1 MRRAPEVVAA
11 EDPDWPLLARA
22 VDGDEWAFTRLVE
35 RHQERILR
43 TCERLL
49 GRAPEAEDA
58 AQEVFLKLFR
68 RGASFRPQ
76 GQLSTLLYRISV
88 NHCLNVL
95 RRRKVLRF
103 LRLEGDEEESEAARL
118 EPRDGRA
125 GPHESLEA
133 RQRWQQVRRAIDRL
147 PENQRT
153 VLVLARFEGLSY
165 REIAEV
171 LGITLG
177 AVESRLVRAMR
188 NLEAAQEKGGA
199 GVSGKGTRR

>member
-1 MRRAPEVVAA
+1 MRRPPEPAAA
-11 EDPDWPLLARA
+11 EDPDWPLLSRA
-22 VDGDEWAFTRLVE
+22 VDGDERAFAGLVE

-49 GRAPEAEDA
+49 GRAAEAEEA

-68 RGASFRPQ
+68 RGATFRPQ
-76 GQLSTLLYRISV
+76 GQLSTLLYRIAV
-88 NHCLNVL
+88 NHCLNLL

-103 LRLEGDEEESEAARL
+103 LRLEGEGEETEAPRL
-118 EPRDGRA
+118 DPHDGRA

-133 RQRWQQVRRAIDRL
+133 RQRWREVRRAIDRL
-147 PENQRT
+147 PENQRS

-188 NLEAAQEKGGA
+188 NLEVAQEKGGA